1 MLYPLKFK
9 PILKQTIWGGDK
21 LAYKSNDPKVKESIG
36 ESWEISVAF
45 PLYSDVH
52 KISGAHYQTFPS
64 VR

>member
-36 ESWEISVAF
+36 ESWEISGVQDRIRRGTRREF
-45 PLYSDVH
+45 PARTD
-52 KISGAHYQTFPS
+52 
-64 VR
+64 